1 MSLQAC
7 LSIVGLVAALI
18 IIGELK
24 FHRSEERERAARLFG
39 HGEGLDD

>member
-1 MSLQAC
+1 MSLQVC

-24 FHRSEERERAARLFG
+24 FHRQELKAKEIARMMEPGNL
-39 HGEGLDD
+39 